1 MRTKKAK
8 TSQTQKDIMLT
19 LQVHIVIPSF
29 QSIALY
35 HGEQQWVQRCG
46 LNWGHTQTPGKEF
59 KNMTQLVERGCYA
72 NLVEDIEEGL
82 PIPDLIITSILENRQ
97 GALFE
102 LYGLIEQTIRRY
114 H

>member
-82 PIPDLIITSILENRQ
+82 PIPDLIISTCVLISKFFSATS
-97 GALFE
+97 
-102 LYGLIEQTIRRY
+102 
-114 H
+114 